1 MVPRMAI
8 SSTLPSSGNGWQRAL
23 PAAATADIT
32 AAKAVADRRKVLLNM
47 IPHTVW
53 VDGDANAPA
62 RMIISQNNAIDPKRK
77 SVPSSVGS
85 DEPVSLQGADRQVGP
100 LMKSAFLKP
109 Q

>member
-1 MVPRMAI
+1 M
-8 SSTLPSSGNGWQRAL
+8 
-23 PAAATADIT
+23 
-32 AAKAVADRRKVLLNM
+32 ADRRKVLLNM

-62 RMIISQNNAIDPKRK
+62 QQRDQPRMIISQNNAIDPKRK

-85 DEPVSLQGADRQVGP
+85 EEPVSLQGADRQVGP
-100 LMKSAFLKP
+100 LMKSALLKP